1 MSHSIFYWPPG
12 SQKIS
17 EDESLE
23 TTTKVFG
30 EEVSVE
36 NTHLTHEV
44 VRVFPHHSS
53 QELQE
58 NQ

>member
-1 MSHSIFYWPPG
+1 
-12 SQKIS
+12 
-17 EDESLE
+17 
-23 TTTKVFG
+23 
-30 EEVSVE
+30 VSVE

-58 NQ
+58 NQW